1 MNQWFTRLSVI
12 YRPTREYLAHLET
25 SPLRVKAKARH
36 LRPLSWEGSL
46 SCHNCCNMR
55 HQLWRSYPKDHHTF
69 VALHDNKGVLRT
81 CSKPNPNRINSYVT
95 KPINKRL
102 SFYARMKNI
111 FSCTWLSLGFIPRYV
126 IIKRENYTVRQSPI
140 KWMGRKTLSA
150 CSQAR
155 QFKFFTDTLFTA
167 TSTF

>member
-1 MNQWFTRLSVI
+1 MGHHCYPKKWTNDLHVYLSVI
-12 YRPTREYLAHLET
+12 YCPTREYLAHLET
-25 SPLRVKAKARH
+25 SPLGVKAKARH
-36 LRPLSWEGSL
+36 LRPLSMKGSL

-55 HQLWRSYPKDHHTF
+55 HQLWRSYPKDHNTF
-69 VALHDNKGVLRT
+69 VALYDNKGVLRT
-81 CSKPNPNRINSYVT
+81 YSKPNPYRINSYVT
-95 KPINKRL
+95 KPINKRYY
-102 SFYARMKNI
+102 SMQEWKI
-111 FSCTWLSLGFIPRYV
+111 FFPV
-126 IIKRENYTVRQSPI
+126 IECYTVRQSPI